1 MTASEAGKETG
12 PGIDDSV
19 DPDERP
25 PSAVLGRIPAT
36 ARWKGG
42 RDINNQAAIML
53 HAGRVDEAA
62 AKLREAVALTRVP
75 DLDGEGF
82 DLRARALLNLAAAH
96 EFGGDLA
103 GALRLTDEGLG
114 AASEAIALIGD
125 ERATRTVQINGM
137 LSRAQTLT
145 LMDRLDEALDGIAEA
160 EALLHGATDGEEI
173 DQRELLAF
181 AVHNARTAVLIMTG
195 RLQEAEDE
203 ARRALAIALTV
214 GPELSGH
221 AYANLGV
228 IAQRTGD
235 DASAQEYLQLAQ
247 QAHEI
252 GGDATSR
259 QLAIENLARAAMQEG
274 RLAEGEAGFR
284 EAAELA
290 QRIGL
295 KTRLAASRTGLA
307 AALLQSGRAGAA
319 AKTLRTLLAELD
331 QDAAVHERLEAQAFL
346 GDAESA
352 RHRYPAADE
361 AYRAALD
368 LARSAGERAR
378 VNLRR
383 AEMHAEWAAMSI
395 TSRARMQRLKKAR
408 DLAIPVLLV
417 TEALRDGFA
426 PGGTRERWSLQVA
439 APARELAFRLAR
451 TLGDAALLFE
461 LVENAAAAV
470 TLQAVVP
477 EALGDP
483 AVGALLP
490 FEAPSTAAERVEV
503 PATST
508 PAGLDDL
515 PAAAAGFADSA
526 SATASVRFAAPP
538 RVVAMPGAA
547 PVLAEWI
554 DAAEV
559 EYGLTLRSATVVA
572 AW

>member
-1 MTASEAGKETG
+1 MSDEEA
-12 PGIDDSV
+12 
-19 DPDERP
+19 RP
-25 PSAVLGRIPAT
+25 PSAIRGRLPAT
-36 ARWKGG
+36 ARWKAG
-42 RDINNQAAIML
+42 RDINNAAAML
-53 HAGRVDEAA
+53 LHEGRVDEGA
-62 AKLREAVALTRVP
+62 AKLRETVALTRV
-75 DLDGEGF
+75 DDIDGEGL
-82 DLRARALLNLAAAH
+82 DLRARALLNLASAH
-96 EFGGDLA
+96 EFGGDLD
-103 GALRLTDEGLG
+103 GALRLTDEGLD
-114 AASEAIALIGD
+114 AAAQTIALIGD
-125 ERATRTVQINGM
+125 ERATHTVQINGM

-145 LMDRLDEALDGIAEA
+145 LMDRLDDALDGIADA
-160 EALLHGATDGEEI
+160 EALLDDPAGDEV
-173 DQRELLAF
+173 DQRDLLAF
-181 AVHNARTAVLIMTG
+181 AVHNARTAALIMTG

-203 ARRALAIALTV
+203 AKRGLAIAVTV

-235 DASAQEYLQLAQ
+235 DAAAREYLQLAQ
-247 QAHEI
+247 HAQQL
-252 GGDATSR
+252 GGDATGR
-259 QLAIENLARAAMQEG
+259 QLAVENLAREAMQAG
-274 RLAEGEAGFR
+274 RHREAEEGFR
-284 EAAELA
+284 KAAELA
-290 QRIGL
+290 GRIGL

-307 AALLQSGRAGAA
+307 AVQLQAGRAGAA
-319 AKTLRTLLAELD
+319 AKTLRVLLTDLG

-368 LARSAGERAR
+368 LTRSASEQAR

-383 AEMHAEWAAMSI
+383 AEMHAEWAAMSF
-395 TSRARMQRLKKAR
+395 TPRSRMQRLEKAR

-470 TLQAVVP
+470 TLQAVAESADTAP
-477 EALGDP
+477 SA
-483 AVGALLP
+483 GALLP
-490 FEAPSTAAERVEV
+490 FPIPEPPSAPDAPS
-503 PATST
+503 
-508 PAGLDDL
+508 GDLDEL
-515 PAAAAGFADSA
+515 PAAAAGLAGGA
-526 SATASVRFAAPP
+526 SATASVRFAPPP

-547 PVLAEWI
+547 PVLDAWI
-554 DAAEV
+554 DAAEA
-559 EYGLTLRSATVVA
+559 EYGMTLRSATMVA